1 MIEFWPAILIG
12 SLAVYSWKILGYLLP
27 ESFSRQKTV
36 VDLANQLTVG
46 LLAALCTVETIGGNH
61 GSAIDSRIP
70 ALAVAAI
77 LYWRKVPYLVT
88 VLAAAIVAAALR
100 YFLHWA

>member
-1 MIEFWPAILIG
+1 VIEFWPAILIG

-46 LLAALCTVETIGGNH
+46 LLAALCTVETIAGNH
-61 GSAIDSRIP
+61 GIAIDSRIP
-70 ALAVAAI
+70 ALGVAAI

-88 VLAAAIVAAALR
+88 VLVAAIVAAALR